1 MILQDNG
8 ADDIAGSASH
18 DELGITG
25 RTRSPRSKA
34 GLQWQQKLRKDHIIM
49 KAEQHSVQR

>member
-25 RTRSPRSKA
+25 RT
-34 GLQWQQKLRKDHIIM
+34 WKLETILKFFKENVYIWPC
-49 KAEQHSVQR
+49 